1 MKSSKKQK
9 RINEAGKILL
19 DPVLCAS
26 GVLKSSLWPRQQ
38 EILRS
43 VSTHRKTAVKAC
55 HASGKTYVAAVATL
69 CWLITHPN
77 GIVVTTAPT
86 WMQVERVLWG
96 EIHAAVNR
104 AAYAFPRPS
113 ATKLE
118 LGPNRYAIG
127 LSTNEGVR
135 FQGFHGDVL
144 IIIDEAPGVLPEIYE
159 AIAGITAGGDVRI
172 LALGNPVIASGP
184 FYEVFTEKRESWNLI
199 TISAFD
205 TPNLAGLTPETLL
218 QLPDHELDLNPYPYL
233 TTRRWV
239 KEKYLEW
246 GRGHPLWESRVVG
259 NFPKQ
264 SEDALISLDWLE
276 QAKLR
281 TEGDGDLYAG
291 IDVAGPGED
300 ETVLCVR
307 RGPKIILLRAWA
319 NRDPRGEVV
328 AALLP
333 YKGSLKGVNIDSAG
347 IGFYMAQH
355 LKDSG
360 LPVNEINVGERPKD
374 SEKFFN
380 RKAEVYWA
388 FRMRAEVGDVAGLTD
403 ERAIAQLV
411 GVRYSH
417 NSRGQVVIESKDD
430 ARKRGVKSPD
440 RAEAIILAFAELAQR
455 YGLLEYFRL
464 ESERMAEA
472 ETVSFSPL
480 SVFKPSC
487 PKCGSEELSRCGVAW
502 TCKPC
507 GATGID
513 TELIVKCPK
522 CQSPC
527 VARIGSERRCGRCG
541 NQSGNRPP
549 NPHPYSRADL
559 LEMADAQSLFG
570 WRRS

>member
-1 MKSSKKQK
+1 MPSSRKQK
-9 RINEAGKILL
+9 RTSEAGNILL

-26 GVLKSSLWPRQQ
+26 SLLKSSLWLTQQ
-38 EILRS
+38 QILLS
-43 VSTHRKTAVKAC
+43 VNTHRKTAVKAC

-69 CWLITHPN
+69 WWLITHPN

-144 IIIDEAPGVLPEIYE
+144 IIIDEAPGVMPEIYE

-184 FYEVFTEKRESWNLI
+184 FYDVFTEKREHWNLI

-205 TPNLAGLTPETLL
+205 TPNLAGLTLETLL
-218 QLPDHELDLNPYPYL
+218 TLPDHELDLNPYPHL

-239 KEKYLEW
+239 KEKFSEW
-246 GRGHPLWESRVVG
+246 GPGHPLWESRVLG
-259 NFPKQ
+259 NFPTQ
-264 SEDALISLDWLE
+264 SEDALFALTWME

-281 TEGDGDLYAG
+281 TEGDGDLCAG

-300 ETVLCVR
+300 ETVLCLR
-307 RGPKIILLRAWA
+307 KGPAIILLRSWA
-319 NRDPRGEVV
+319 GRDPRGEVL

-347 IGFYMAQH
+347 IGYYMAQH
-355 LKDSG
+355 LKDHG
-360 LPVNEINVGERPKD
+360 LPVNEINVGEKAKD
-374 SEKFFN
+374 SEKFSN

-388 FRMRAEVGDVAGLTD
+388 FRMRAEAGDVAGLTD
-403 ERAIAQLV
+403 ERTIAQLV

-417 NSRGQVVIESKDD
+417 NSRGQVVIESKED

-440 RAEAIILAFAELAQR
+440 RAEAVILAFAELAPR
-455 YGLLEYFRL
+455 YGLLEYFRM
-464 ESERMAEA
+464 ETERMS
-472 ETVSFSPL
+472 ETASFSPP
-480 SVFKPSC
+480 SVFQSCC
-487 PKCGSEELSRCGVAW
+487 PKCGSPELSFCGVAW
-502 TCKPC
+502 TCKQC
-507 GATGID
+507 GSGGLEK
-513 TELIVKCPK
+513 ELAIKCPK
-522 CQSPC
+522 CQSQA
-527 VARIGSERRCGRCG
+527 VLRVGLERHCNQCGHK
-541 NQSGNRPP
+541 SGNRPP
-549 NPHPYSRADL
+549 NPNPYGRSDL
-559 LEMADAQSLFG
+559 LQMADARGLFG
-570 WRRS
+570 WRRY